1 MANLTS
7 PMPGKVMA
15 IKVAVGDKVEVE
27 DELIILEA
35 LKMETPIYAED
46 AGTVAAIKVK
56 EGEAVKVGDV
66 LVVIE

>member
-7 PMPGKVMA
+7 PIAGKVMA
-15 IKVAVGDKVEVE
+15 IQVAVGDKVEMD

-35 LKMETPIYAED
+35 IKMETPIYAEE
-46 AGTVAAIKVK
+46 AGAVAAIKVK
-56 EGEAVKVGDV
+56 EGDAVKVGDV